1 MAQHYQA
8 QAGPSCTHLAE
19 LDGEEEKE
27 AMLRTYKKI
36 VTWRLQRLNE
46 VVNLGKRRRVSC
58 LISRD
63 EPTLCRMPW
72 PWPWVVVRD
81 LYDKCTRLTWLNCLA
96 GIFTN
101 MWKLWSYALTAIRMF
116 IVLVH
121 RVLDGRA
128 CAWTYAGERTWFL

>member
-58 LISRD
+58 LNPRD
-63 EPTLCRMPW
+63 ESSM
-72 PWPWVVVRD
+72 
-81 LYDKCTRLTWLNCLA
+81 
-96 GIFTN
+96 
-101 MWKLWSYALTAIRMF
+101 
-116 IVLVH
+116 
-121 RVLDGRA
+121 
-128 CAWTYAGERTWFL
+128 